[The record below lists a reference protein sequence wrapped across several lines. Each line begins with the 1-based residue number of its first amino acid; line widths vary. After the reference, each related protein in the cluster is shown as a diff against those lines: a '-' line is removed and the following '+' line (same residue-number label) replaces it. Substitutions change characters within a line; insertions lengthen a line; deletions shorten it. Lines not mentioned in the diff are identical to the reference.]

1 MKLLQQRSQVV
12 EYCQSHINFVW
23 LNLILFTYLFCP
35 ILILLQIKCVVITL
49 IRLLVQPECR
59 VLLYLSSLCQGLTCF
74 TPGRILLSGAVHG
87 STQACLARAP
97 VGMRL
102 C

>member
-12 EYCQSHINFVW
+12 EYYQFHINFGW
-23 LNLILFTYLFCP
+23 FNLILFTYFFCP
-35 ILILLQIKCVVITL
+35 NLILLQIKCVVITL

-59 VLLYLSSLCQGLTCF
+59 VLLYLSSLCQDLTCF
-74 TPGRILLSGAVHG
+74 TPGVVQG